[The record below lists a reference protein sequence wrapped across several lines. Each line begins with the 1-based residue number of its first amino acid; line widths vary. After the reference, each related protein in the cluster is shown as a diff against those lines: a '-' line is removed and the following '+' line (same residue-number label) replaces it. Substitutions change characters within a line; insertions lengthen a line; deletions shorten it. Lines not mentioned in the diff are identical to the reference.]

1 MTSANVIAVFVDCKS
16 IVPVRQGFGYYPA
29 LDEDHSSA
37 TMPALFGG
45 LFYSISQ
52 YAIAYKKTNRSK
64 VYAKAYN
71 INYPIL

>member
-52 YAIAYKKTNRSK
+52 YAIAYKEASRRK
-64 VYAKAYN
+64 VYAKAYKSN
-71 INYPIL
+71 HAIR

>member
-52 YAIAYKKTNRSK
+52 YGIAYKESQQAQSIRES
-64 VYAKAYN
+64 V
-71 INYPIL
+71 